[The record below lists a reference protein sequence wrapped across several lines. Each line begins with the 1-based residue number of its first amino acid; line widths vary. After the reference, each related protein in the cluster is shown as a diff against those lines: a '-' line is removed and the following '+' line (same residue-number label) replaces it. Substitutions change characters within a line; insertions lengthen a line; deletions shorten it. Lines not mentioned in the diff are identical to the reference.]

1 MSDEQPSPA
10 PQDAI
15 GGPDRPARR
24 SLGDVRFL
32 ALVAVVGL
40 CASTIT
46 TFWIAI
52 GKTVRLVDKA
62 ISNGTGDELL
72 IVSVLEAVDT
82 HLLGVVQLI
91 VAIGLYELFV
101 GDLRVPD
108 WLEAR
113 SLEDLKKPIVDV
125 LVVFVAI
132 KGIER
137 FVVEDEPLDA
147 LAAVGAAAV
156 LIASLTLFR
165 TLTATRK
172 RSG

>member
-1 MSDEQPSPA
+1 MTSNH
-10 PQDAI
+10 
-15 GGPDRPARR
+15 RPLRRRR
-24 SLGDVRFL
+24 SVGDVRFL
-32 ALVAVVGL
+32 AHVAVAGL
-40 CASTIT
+40 CASTVT
-46 TFWIAI
+46 TFGIAI

-62 ISNGTGDELL
+62 MRHGAGDELV
-72 IVSVLEAVDT
+72 IVSVLEAIDT
-82 HLLGVVQLI
+82 HLLAVVQLI
-91 VAIGLYELFV
+91 VAIGLYELFI

-156 LIASLTLFR
+156 LIAALTLFR
-165 TLTATRK
+165 TLTGVRK
-172 RSG
+172 RTG